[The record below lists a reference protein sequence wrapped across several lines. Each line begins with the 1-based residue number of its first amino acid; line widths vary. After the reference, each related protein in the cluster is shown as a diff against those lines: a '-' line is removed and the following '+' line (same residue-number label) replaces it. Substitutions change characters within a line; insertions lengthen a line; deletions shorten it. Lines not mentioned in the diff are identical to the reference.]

1 MSEVN
6 VNEESF
12 QKEVLEAEL
21 PVLVDFS
28 AEWCG
33 PCKMVD
39 PIVHQLSE
47 EWAGKV
53 KVCKID
59 ADESPNI
66 LMQYGIM
73 GIPTLM
79 FFVNGE
85 VRERVTGYQPKKR
98 LIKKFE
104 PYLNV

>member
-1 MSEVN
+1 MAEVN

-12 QKEVLEAEL
+12 EDEVLKADL

-39 PIVHQLSE
+39 PIVHELSE
-47 EWAGKV
+47 DWAGKV
-53 KVCKID
+53 KVVKID
-59 ADESPNI
+59 ADESPGI
-66 LMQYGIM
+66 LIKYGIM

-85 VRERVTGYQPKKR
+85 VKERVTGYQPKKR
-98 LIKKFE
+98 LVKKFE
-104 PYLNV
+104 KHF

>member
-6 VNEESF
+6 VTEETFES
-12 QKEVLEAEL
+12 EVLNAEL

-39 PIVHQLSE
+39 PIVHELADD
-47 EWAGKV
+47 WAGQV
-53 KVCKID
+53 KVVKID
-59 ADESPNI
+59 ADESPSI
-66 LMQYGIM
+66 LMKYGVM

-79 FFVNGE
+79 FFVGGE
-85 VRERVTGYQPKKR
+85 VKERVTGFQPKKK
-98 LIKKFE
+98 LVKKFE
-104 PYLNV
+104 KHI

>member
-1 MSEVN
+1 MAEIEA
-6 VNEESF
+6 NEESF
-12 QKEVLEAEL
+12 QQEVIEADL

-39 PIVHQLSE
+39 PIVHELSE

-53 KVCKID
+53 KVVKVD

-66 LMQYGIM
+66 LMQYGVM

-85 VRERVTGYQPKKR
+85 VKERVTAYLTPKR
-98 LIKKFE
+98 L
-104 PYLNV
+104 V

>member
-1 MSEVN
+1 MSEIN
-6 VNEESF
+6 VNEENF
-12 QKEVLEAEL
+12 QEEVLESQL

-39 PIVHQLSE
+39 PIVHELSE
-47 EWAGKV
+47 DWAGKV
-53 KVCKID
+53 KVVKID
-59 ADESPNI
+59 ADESSDI
-66 LMQYGIM
+66 LLQYGIM
-73 GIPTLM
+73 GIPTLI

-98 LIKKFE
+98 LVKKFKKHF
-104 PYLNV
+104 

>member
-1 MSEVN
+1 MSEVD

-12 QKEVLEAEL
+12 QKEVLEADL

-47 EWAGKV
+47 EWEGKV
-53 KVCKID
+53 KVVKSD
-59 ADESPNI
+59 ADESSNI
-66 LMQYGIM
+66 LFKYGIL
-73 GIPTLM
+73 GIPTLI
-79 FFVNGE
+79 FFVDGE

-98 LIKKFE
+98 LIKRFE
-104 PYLNV
+104 PYIGA